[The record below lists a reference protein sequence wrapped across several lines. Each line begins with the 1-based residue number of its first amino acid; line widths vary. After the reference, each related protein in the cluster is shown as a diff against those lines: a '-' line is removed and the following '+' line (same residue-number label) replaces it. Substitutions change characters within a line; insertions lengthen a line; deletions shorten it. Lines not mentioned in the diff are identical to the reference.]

1 MPEWVVMDGPEDT
14 CFGCGQRNELGL
26 RLRFQLFE
34 DGSVEAE
41 YVTPMHFAG
50 ATGVVHGGIQAAMLD
65 EVQGIAVHSALG
77 PEVRIATADFR
88 LRYKRPVPDQKP
100 LTLRARIV
108 RSEDPS
114 YFTEGE
120 IVGADGEVLTRAE
133 ARWRR
138 LD

>member
-1 MPEWVVMDGPEDT
+1 MPEWLVMDGPEDT
-14 CFGCGQRNELGL
+14 CFGCGQRNDLGL

-41 YVTPMHFAG
+41 YVTPKHFAG
-50 ATGVVHGGIQAAMLD
+50 APGVVHGGIQAAMLD
-65 EVQGIAVHSALG
+65 EVQGIALHSALG
-77 PEVRIATADFR
+77 PQARIATADFR
-88 LRYKRPVPDQKP
+88 LRYRRPVPDEQP
-100 LTLRARIV
+100 LVLRGRIV

>member
-14 CFGCGQRNELGL
+14 CFGCGQRNDLGL
-26 RLRFQLFE
+26 RLRFQRFD

-41 YVTPMHFAG
+41 YVTPRHFAG

-65 EVQGIAVHSALG
+65 EVQGIAVHSVVGDA
-77 PEVRIATADFR
+77 RIATAEFH
-88 LRYKRPVPDQKP
+88 LRYRRPVPDQQP
-100 LTLRARIV
+100 LTLRGRIV
-108 RSEDPS
+108 RSEDPN

-120 IVGADGEVLTRAE
+120 IIGGDGEVLTRAE
-133 ARWRR
+133 ARWRC

>member
-1 MPEWVVMDGPEDT
+1 MPEWIVMDGPEDT

-26 RLRFQLFE
+26 RLRFQRLD

-41 YVTPMHFAG
+41 YETPKHFAG

-65 EVQGIAVHSALG
+65 EVQGIAVHSVVGDA
-77 PEVRIATADFR
+77 RIATAEFN
-88 LRYKRPVPDQKP
+88 LRYRRPVPDQQP
-100 LTLRARIV
+100 LTLRGRIV
-108 RSEDPS
+108 RSEDPN

-120 IVGADGEVLTRAE
+120 IVGGDGEVLTRAE

-138 LD
+138 LN